1 MTYAE
6 QIKQMVRSVSFEKM
20 NFPYPVTN
28 LSLVEC
34 PNPTDLVYG
43 SFIAHI
49 LVAGAPFKLTF
60 RVHFKCSEI
69 RDLIANFREIPRDRI
84 TDAFAMDLMKE
95 FCNLVA
101 GGIKRIFI
109 DQKIACGIAL
119 PCLNK
124 GVDEILYKSMKS
136 VTAQN
141 DIWSLRWDLGAVTC
155 VSSLEVFDLTKI
167 EGLSFDQATA
177 LSIDDDDPFL

>member
-1 MTYAE
+1 MAYAE
-6 QIKQMVRSVSFEKM
+6 QIKQMVRLLSFEKM

-34 PNPTDLVYG
+34 PYPADLVYG

-60 RVHFKCSEI
+60 RVHFKCSEV
-69 RDLIANFREIPRDRI
+69 RGLIANFRETPIDRI
-84 TDAFAMDLMKE
+84 TDAYVIDLMKE

-101 GGIKRIFI
+101 GGIKKIFI

-124 GVDEILYKSMKS
+124 GVDEILYKSKKS
-136 VTAQN
+136 LTSEN
-141 DIWSLRWDLGAVTC
+141 DIWCLKWDLGAVTC
-155 VSSLEVFDLTKI
+155 VSSLEVFDLPKI
-167 EGLSFDQATA
+167 EVLTFDPAA
-177 LSIDDDDPFL
+177 AFSAVDEDPFL